1 LGASLSGLRRRP
13 PPKVSS
19 LKNQAMSAPGA
30 TAARALPTL
39 LTSRA
44 RLPEVDKSRS
54 GASLVER
61 PLRKLPEVYVLGVHV
76 RNTFIETSM
85 ELSPSVETFFRERE
99 VSTCPSSHIGR
110 LRGLFEEISLE
121 STDGNNDLQ
130 RARDADEAAWDA
142 GVPDGDL
149 EKKEPVV
156 LSLAEAL
163 GEPIQPM
170 TIGTGQGR
178 SGCQRAHAQASAL
191 ACEERYVAAC
201 STLQQHEE
209 VPWCETPTSPAGFL
223 NSCFPKRAGQQ
234 MLEAVPDTGAAA
246 LPSSVGRA
254 PSSGTPGMLVS
265 SRVQTA
271 PVPAPLQACGA
282 GRPDLAP
289 PHPSSGGERGSE
301 ALPVFPAALE
311 PRAVPALP
319 EHPAPGSPELPSLG
333 SAGHAAGDCKP
344 CAFFHTA
351 GCANG
356 LACQFCHLCE
366 PGEKKRRRKEKIEAL
381 RAARKSSGAPKQ
393 A

>member
-163 GEPIQPM
+163 GEPIQPV
-170 TIGTGQGR
+170 TTSPGQDG
-178 SGCQRAHAQASAL
+178 SACERAHAQASAL
-191 ACEERYVAAC
+191 ACEERFVAAC
-201 STLQQHEE
+201 SSLQQHEE
-209 VPWCETPTSPAGFL
+209 VPWCETPTSPADFINGSWL
-223 NSCFPKRAGQQ
+223 MAWTGQQ
-234 MLEAVPDTGAAA
+234 MLQAMSDTGAVA
-246 LPSSVGRA
+246 LPSSVGPA
-254 PSSGTPGMLVS
+254 ACPGALVMPVS
-265 SRVQTA
+265 SHPQTA
-271 PVPAPLQACGA
+271 PVHAPLQTCLDGHL
-282 GRPDLAP
+282 DLAA
-289 PHPSSGGERGSE
+289 SRSRVGDGRV
-301 ALPVFPAALE
+301 LPVVPE
-311 PRAVPALP
+311 PRAVPAP
-319 EHPAPGSPELPSLG
+319 PNHPAPGSAELPSLG
-333 SAGHAAGDCKP
+333 SAGHSVGNCRP

-351 GCANG
+351 GCTNG

-381 RAARKSSGAPKQ
+381 RAMRKSCGTVKRA
-393 A
+393 